1 MYNPMTLR
9 QSSLVALL
17 FCLVALPATAL
28 SQGRSNGAKLKS
40 SPGLAVTD
48 SGSWKAVQKG
58 VEFRKIALQRDEPH
72 QLIDLKLVRFDT
84 RLIAPRI
91 LRSAQY
97 NVKSV
102 NVKALAEKSGAIAA
116 INANYF
122 DENGKPLG
130 FLKAASSEVTPQIS
144 PAALYTGILA
154 VKDHLP
160 FIVHRDRFTP
170 EQADEA
176 LQAGPLLLM
185 KGDALTVSLGAGRQ
199 RRRALIGIDREQ
211 RLIIAVT
218 DSLFGGLTWVELQE
232 VFGAPQWRVQT
243 RDLLNLDGGGS
254 AQLYL
259 RAGQF
264 EEYVAGATEVPV
276 IIGFFPRAN

>member
-1 MYNPMTLR
+1 MLR
-9 QSSLVALL
+9 QSSLFALL
-17 FCLVALPATAL
+17 CCLVALPSASL
-28 SQGRSNGAKLKS
+28 GQGRPNGARLKS

-48 SGSWKAVQKG
+48 SGSWKVVQKG
-58 VEFRKIALQRDEPH
+58 AEFRRMAIQRDDPH
-72 QLIDLKLVRFDT
+72 QSIDLKLARFDT

-91 LRSAQY
+91 FRSAQY
-97 NVKSV
+97 NLKSV
-102 NVKALAEKSGAIAA
+102 NVKTLAEKTGAIAA

-154 VKDHLP
+154 VKDHFP
-160 FIVHRDRFTP
+160 FIVHRDRFAP

-199 RRRALIGIDREQ
+199 RRRALIGIDKEQ

-232 VFGAPQWRVQT
+232 LFSAPQWRLQA

-259 RAGQF
+259 RSGQF

-276 IIGFFPRAN
+276 VIGFFPKAN

>member
-1 MYNPMTLR
+1 MTLR
-9 QSSLVALL
+9 QSSSFALFVFL
-17 FCLVALPATAL
+17 IALPSIGA
-28 SQGRSNGAKLKS
+28 SQTRPNGTRLKS

-48 SGSWKAVQKG
+48 LGGWKTVQKG
-58 VEFRKIALQRDEPH
+58 VEFRKLAIQREDPH

-102 NVKALAEKSGAIAA
+102 NVKTLAEKSGAIAA

-144 PAALYTGILA
+144 PAALYTGVFA

-160 FIVHRDRFTP
+160 VIVHRDRFTP

-185 KGDALTVSLGAGRQ
+185 KGDSLAVSLGAGRQ

-218 DSLFGGLTWVELQE
+218 DSLFGGLSWVELQE
-232 VFGAPQWRVQT
+232 LFGAAQWRLQA

-264 EEYVAGATEVPV
+264 EEYVTGATEVPV
-276 IIGFFPRAN
+276 VIGFFPRTN

>member
-9 QSSLVALL
+9 QSSSIALL

-28 SQGRSNGAKLKS
+28 SQGRPNGARLKS

-48 SGSWKAVQKG
+48 LGSWKAVQKG
-58 VEFRKIALQRDEPH
+58 AEFRKMALQRDDPH
-72 QLIDLKLVRFDT
+72 QSIDLKLVRFDS

-91 LRSAQY
+91 LRSAQF

-102 NVKALAEKSGAIAA
+102 NVKALVEKTGAIAA

-130 FLKAASSEVTPQIS
+130 FLKAASSEVTPQVS

-154 VKDHLP
+154 VKERLP
-160 FIVHRDRFTP
+160 FIVHRDRFAP

-199 RRRALIGIDREQ
+199 HRRALIGIDKEQ

-218 DSLFGGLTWVELQE
+218 DSLFGGLSWVELQE
-232 VFGAPQWRVQT
+232 LFGAPQWRLQA

-259 RAGQF
+259 RSGQF

-276 IIGFFPRAN
+276 VIGFFPKAN